1 MSTHAVVSF
10 LGHPVPVQIARACVP
25 YTPFKRNL
33 DESRVGL
40 VTTSGVYVDGMEPF
54 TDNDLGFR
62 KIPNEVASS
71 DLRVRSG
78 HYDPTSAR
86 ADINC
91 VFPIDRLRT
100 LQSEGVVKKISDA
113 HFAMGLTTQLRK
125 LKEEVSWELAEEV
138 ARTRPDVVILT
149 GG

>member
-1 MSTHAVVSF
+1 M
-10 LGHPVPVQIARACVP
+10 
-25 YTPFKRNL
+25 
-33 DESRVGL
+33 
-40 VTTSGVYVDGMEPF
+40 TTAGVHVDLTEPF

-62 KIPNEVASS
+62 RIPNDVASD
-71 DLRVRSG
+71 DLRVVAG
-78 HYDPTSAR
+78 HYDLTSAR

-113 HFAMGLTTQLRK
+113 HFSMGLTTQLRK
-125 LKEEVSWELAEEV
+125 LKEEVSWDLAEEV
-138 ARTRPDVVILT
+138 ARTRPDAVVLT